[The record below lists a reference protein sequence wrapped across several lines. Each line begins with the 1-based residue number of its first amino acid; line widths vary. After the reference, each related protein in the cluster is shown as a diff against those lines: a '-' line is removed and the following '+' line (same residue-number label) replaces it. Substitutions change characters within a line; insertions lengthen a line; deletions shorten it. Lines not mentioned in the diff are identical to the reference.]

1 MIALS
6 AAATRR
12 RGRGTSR
19 CGTSS
24 WPPWDAQD
32 LARLRRRRDLT
43 AGGARQLGDPG
54 DQLEA
59 AFREDALAQVDV
71 VLEAAAGV
79 TAHAQRQL
87 GHRQLVPTDSRYIE
101 CTALG
106 KLHHQEGEVVLARLD
121 SAAHAHDEVEMRRQL
136 DHAILRQA
144 HAALDVAH
152 VVAL

>member
-24 WPPWDAQD
+24 WPPGDAQD
-32 LARLRRRRDLT
+32 LARLRGRRDLA

-54 DQLEA
+54 DELEA
-59 AFREDALAQVDV
+59 AFRQDALARVDV
-71 VLEAAAGV
+71 VLEAAAGM

-87 GHRQLVPTDSRYIE
+87 GHRELVPADSRYIE
-101 CTALG
+101 CTTLRE
-106 KLHHQEGEVVLARLD
+106 LHYQEGEIVLARLD
-121 SAAHAHDEVEMRRQL
+121 SAAHPRSEERRVGKECRSRWSPY
-136 DHAILRQA
+136 H
-144 HAALDVAH
+144 
-152 VVAL
+152 